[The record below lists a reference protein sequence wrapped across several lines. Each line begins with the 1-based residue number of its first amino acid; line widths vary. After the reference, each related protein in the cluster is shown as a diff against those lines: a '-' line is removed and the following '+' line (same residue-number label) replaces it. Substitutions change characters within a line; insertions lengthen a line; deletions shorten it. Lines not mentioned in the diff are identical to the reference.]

1 MKQEEMESDSFS
13 LNVLRAKT
21 LVAAAS
27 ASNSP
32 HSVASI
38 TAHAYLFV
46 KEADL
51 SLWKACHEPADLL
64 SLFNHTGSIAF
75 IQ

>member
-1 MKQEEMESDSFS
+1 MKQEERESDSFS
-13 LNVLRAKT
+13 FNVLRAKA

-27 ASNSP
+27 ASNCP
-32 HSVASI
+32 HGVASI

-51 SLWKACHEPADLL
+51 CFWKACHEPADLL
-64 SLFNHTGSIAF
+64 SLFNHTGSLAF

>member
-1 MKQEEMESDSFS
+1 MKQEERESDSFS
-13 LNVLRAKT
+13 LNVLRAKA

-27 ASNSP
+27 TSNSP
-32 HSVASI
+32 HSIASI

-46 KEADL
+46 KEANL
-51 SLWKACHEPADLL
+51 CFWKACHEPADLL
-64 SLFNHTGSIAF
+64 SLFNHTGSLAF

>member
-1 MKQEEMESDSFS
+1 MKQEERESDSFS
-13 LNVLRAKT
+13 FNVFRAKA

-27 ASNSP
+27 ASNCP
-32 HSVASI
+32 HGVASI

-51 SLWKACHEPADLL
+51 CFWKACHEPADLL
-64 SLFNHTGSIAF
+64 SLFNHTGSLAF